1 MKRECWGC
9 NRIVD
14 PDLEDS
20 AETCPACGN
29 RGAFGAAAKSC
40 AWIIV
45 VATLAV
51 AAVLLALAL
60 YAAPV
65 TERAAVTITQRGGWY
80 VATVE
85 GPSAVAGVRVG
96 STAAEAAAIA
106 TQLMLQHAVENPAGG
121 SLVAPAE
128 VRALVPA
135 HLRDVPA
142 RREAP

>member
-9 NRIVD
+9 NRIVEPVVD
-14 PDLEDS
+14 DGDEC
-20 AETCPACGN
+20 CPCCGN
-29 RGAFGAAAKSC
+29 LNAFGTAAKSC

-65 TERAAVTITQRGGWY
+65 TERSTVTITQRGGWY
-80 VATVE
+80 VATVDGQSE
-85 GPSAVAGVRVG
+85 RIGR
-96 STAAEAAAIA
+96 TAAEAAAIA
-106 TQLMLQHAVENPAGG
+106 TRLMLRHAVENPAGG
-121 SLVAPAE
+121 ALVAPSELLAM
-128 VRALVPA
+128 VPA

-142 RREAP
+142 RQEAP